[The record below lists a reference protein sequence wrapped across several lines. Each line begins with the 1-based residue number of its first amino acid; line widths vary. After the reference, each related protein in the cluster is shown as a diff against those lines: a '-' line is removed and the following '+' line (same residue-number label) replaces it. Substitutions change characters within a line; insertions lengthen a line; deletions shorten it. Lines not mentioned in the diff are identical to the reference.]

1 MKKIC
6 IISFLLCLCPFVK
19 VQSQAI
25 VLDKLV
31 KAGDLTVFPSI
42 YNENEYYYLSDQVR
56 LAKDENG
63 KPEFSFLRWVENE
76 STDESEESYKD
87 TEGAGGGIVTAL
99 VELRV
104 TEEQRQNAEQE
115 LRRVN
120 SRGKIMGPV
129 MYRGGTVALVSAF
142 NAENEEFSQQV
153 LGLGPAPVLDGQKA
167 SVSIQ
172 LTKKGSK
179 ILWESFKT
187 NTPNVV
193 FKFNMEIE
201 GYNSPISAKINFE
214 WEKIYE
220 HQNFQAGIAT
230 PVLAAEVDVAVSDMI
245 NNNTIRITEI
255 GEDEDFDDIR
265 TTVMEIIRTEMFES
279 QENSSTPSLSSL
291 TSSNSSR
298 PSMLDRATNLLN
310 TQRQDYQRER
320 SRRDT
325 QRERDRRYAERERE
339 RNNSSNGSNTGS
351 TEDSESDSDSD
362 SDEAED
368 SSEDDN
374 SDVEPRAGEAV
385 RRASPQD
392 EPSTVPP
399 YQPTADNSN
408 ESEPQA
414 PTIAI
419 AASYSFKKIK
429 KSGTFNL
436 SLEKSLLRN
445 QVINFDEGIGRIKCN
460 DCFRMINMDDP
471 LYKQREILA
480 FVDGANATDFGE
492 YVNFVNVLLKK
503 KHENGEITQR
513 EIRIDRKNF
522 NQGNNFKFDPY
533 GWKGDKNRSK
543 WLEYDYKTTWSFF
556 GGHEVSTPWT
566 KREAGSISLSPPF
579 QKKDIYIETDD
590 SLIDEYNL
598 RFAEVKIYYNQGE
611 KEKIERVRI
620 DFSKEDIA
628 KRVSIVQLGD
638 GLDYQYEVKWFIKG
652 EEPLLE
658 EKKSASDETIYLSD
672 LGQFLNR

>member
-1 MKKIC
+1 MKN
-6 IISFLLCLCPFVK
+6 IIAISVLLCLCAFLK
-19 VQSQAI
+19 VHSQAI

-42 YNENEYYYLSDQVR
+42 YDENEYYYLSDQVR

-76 STDESEESYKD
+76 STDDNEDSYKD

-120 SRGKIMGPV
+120 PRGKIKGPV

-201 GYNSPISAKINFE
+201 GYNSPISAKINFQ

-220 HQNFQAGIAT
+220 HQNFQAGVAT
-230 PVLAAEVDVAVSDMI
+230 PVLAAEVDVAVSEMI
-245 NNNTIRITEI
+245 NNNTIKITEI
-255 GEDEDFDDIR
+255 GEDEDFDEIR

-291 TSSNSSR
+291 STGHNSR
-298 PSMLDRATNLLN
+298 PSMLDRATSLLN

-320 SRRDT
+320 SRSDAEEARRRRD
-325 QRERDRRYAERERE
+325 AERERSRTANTE
-339 RNNSSNGSNTGS
+339 SNTS
-351 TEDSESDSDSD
+351 ENTNSESEASSDSEEEESD
-362 SDEAED
+362 AENND
-368 SSEDDN
+368 I
-374 SDVEPRAGEAV
+374 EPRAGEAV
-385 RRASPQD
+385 RRANPQD

-399 YQPTADNSN
+399 YEVTESGN
-408 ESEPQA
+408 EAEPQA

-445 QVINFDEGIGRIKCN
+445 QVINFDEGIGSIKCN
-460 DCFRMINMDDP
+460 DCFRMINLDDP

-480 FVDGANATDFGE
+480 FIDGSNTTDFGE
-492 YVNFVNVLLKK
+492 YINFVSVLLKK
-503 KHENGEITQR
+503 KHENGDITQR

-522 NQGNNFKFDPY
+522 DNGNNFKFDPY

-543 WLEYDYKTTWSFF
+543 WLEYDFKATWSFF

-590 SLIDEYNL
+590 SVVDENDV

-620 DFSKEDIA
+620 DFSKEDIS

-638 GLDYQYEVKWFIKG
+638 ELDYKYEVKWFMKG
-652 EEPLLE
+652 KEPLLE
-658 EKKSASDETIYLSD
+658 EKKSASDETIYLSNV
-672 LGQFLNR
+672 GQF

>member
-1 MKKIC
+1 MKNILS
-6 IISFLLCLCPFVK
+6 ISLFLCLCTFFRVH
-19 VQSQAI
+19 SQAI

-42 YNENEYYYLSDQVR
+42 YNENEYYYLSDQIR

-76 STDESEESYKD
+76 STDDSEESYKD

-99 VELRV
+99 VELKV

-120 SRGKIMGPV
+120 PRGKIKGPV

-201 GYNSPISAKINFE
+201 GYNSPISANINFQ

-220 HQNFQAGIAT
+220 HQNFQAGVAT
-230 PVLAAEVDVAVSDMI
+230 PVLAAEIDVAVSEMM
-245 NNNTIRITEI
+245 NNNTIKITEI
-255 GEDEDFDDIR
+255 GEDEDFDEIR

-291 TSSNSSR
+291 STGHNSR
-298 PSMLDRATNLLN
+298 PSMLDRATSLLN

-320 SRRDT
+320 SRSDAEEARRRRD
-325 QRERDRRYAERERE
+325 AERERS
-339 RNNSSNGSNTGS
+339 RTANTENIPS
-351 TEDSESDSDSD
+351 ENANSESENTSDGGETASD
-362 SDEAED
+362 DENTD
-368 SSEDDN
+368 I
-374 SDVEPRAGEAV
+374 EPRAGEAV
-385 RRASPQD
+385 RRANPQD

-399 YQPTADNSN
+399 YEASENEN

-419 AASYSFKKIK
+419 AASYSFKKVK

-445 QVINFDEGIGRIKCN
+445 QVINFDEGIGSIKCK
-460 DCFRMINMDDP
+460 DCFRMINLDDP

-480 FVDGANATDFGE
+480 FIDGTNTTDFGE
-492 YVNFVNVLLKK
+492 YINFVSVLLKK
-503 KHENGEITQR
+503 KHENGDITQR

-522 NQGNNFKFDPY
+522 DNGNNFKFDPY

-543 WLEYDYKTTWSFF
+543 WLEYDFKATWSFF

-590 SLIDEYNL
+590 SVVDENDV

-620 DFSKEDIA
+620 DFSKEDIS

-638 GLDYQYEVKWFIKG
+638 ELDYKYEVKWFMKG
-652 EEPLLE
+652 KEPLLE
-658 EKKSASDETIYLSD
+658 EKKSASDETIYLSNV
-672 LGQFLNR
+672 GQF

>member
-1 MKKIC
+1 MKKLC
-6 IISFLLCLCPFVK
+6 IISFLLCLCPFIK
-19 VQSQAI
+19 VQGQTI

-76 STDESEESYKD
+76 STDDSDDSYKD

-99 VELRV
+99 VELKV
-104 TEEQRQNAEQE
+104 TDEQKQNAEQE

-120 SRGKIMGPV
+120 PRGKIKGPV

-220 HQNFQAGIAT
+220 HQNFQAGVAT
-230 PVLAAEVDVAVSDMI
+230 PVLAAEVDVAVSEMI
-245 NNNTIRITEI
+245 NNNTIKITEI
-255 GEDEDFDDIR
+255 GEDEDFDAIR

-291 TSSNSSR
+291 TSSHGSR

-325 QRERDRRYAERERE
+325 QRERDRRYAERNRAS
-339 RNNSSNGSNTGS
+339 NNSSDTASSDS
-351 TEDSESDSDSD
+351 TSESDSNDEEHDSD
-362 SDEAED
+362 DE
-368 SSEDDN
+368 N
-374 SDVEPRAGEAV
+374 SDAEPRAGEAV

-399 YQPTADNSN
+399 YQPTENNN

-429 KSGTFNL
+429 KSGSFNL

-445 QVINFDEGIGRIKCN
+445 QVINFDEGIGRIKCD

-533 GWKGDKNRSK
+533 GWKGDNNRSK

-579 QKKDIYIETDD
+579 QKKDIYIETDE
-590 SLIDEYNL
+590 SVVDENDV
-598 RFAEVKIYYNQGE
+598 RFAEVKIYYKQGE

-620 DFSKEDIA
+620 DFSKEDIS

-638 GLDYQYEVKWFIKG
+638 ELDYKYEVKWFIKG
-652 EEPLLE
+652 QEPLLE
-658 EKKSASDETIYLSD
+658 AKKSASDETIYLSD
-672 LGQFLNR
+672 LGQF